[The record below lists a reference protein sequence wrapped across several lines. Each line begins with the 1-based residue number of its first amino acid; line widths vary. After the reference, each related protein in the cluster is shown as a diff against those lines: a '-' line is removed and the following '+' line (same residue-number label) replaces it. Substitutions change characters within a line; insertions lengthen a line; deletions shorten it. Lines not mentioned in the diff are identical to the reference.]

1 MSCSASSTSTAGA
14 ASATS
19 PRRRGATRAAGTRTA
34 GPRPRSTDRRRRD
47 RRRRLIA
54 RLVLV
59 AFVTTTSTPLRAGE
73 EFQDANG
80 TTFDPSAVSLDNS
93 IAGETSFSISTDRTT
108 IGWQDLQQPAGNVLN
123 FQFENATDRSA
134 VLNYIGAQHPSQLN
148 GSVLSNGTVAFS
160 NPFGIF
166 IGNTA
171 VIDVAN
177 LVAVAGDVSRDAFM
191 AGGPLS
197 IRLEGTVE
205 NHGLIRSDGI
215 VALLGRT
222 VLNTGEIAAGGDLLM
237 LGGQQL
243 WLPEWGALTDD
254 LEVSRAYFA
263 ALLGEGHVENSGVLR
278 ASNAA
283 LLGGRVVNFGE
294 IVIDDGS
301 LLMAGADALY
311 LRNGDFNNP
320 VLIQIPTRG
329 AGGSGAGG
337 GAGSETQYAVENH
350 GRIDAGVGHVRLAA
364 SDPLGFA
371 IRQGRGTAEAP
382 ASITAQ
388 RISLEGGPNGRVHV
402 SGHLDASYHAPTSDP
417 DANPNANPNASPNSE
432 ANSEANPEADGGP
445 GAETST
451 AATSPAS
458 TDPGSDPGEDATGGE
473 IDITGS
479 IVVLEDALVEA
490 SGPDGGGTIRIGGD
504 QQGQGGLQRARA
516 VLIDE
521 ESEIHADAL
530 EEGDGGR
537 VIVFAEDLAYVAGS
551 ISARGGSEGGNGGFV
566 ETSGLLRLALD
577 SVPDVGAPGGRPGE
591 WLIDP
596 LDIEIS
602 NAAQDCPGDNIG
614 CLNKAVE
621 AVLDPDFDEAGFDGI
636 LRTVVGDD
644 EVPAPNILSPDLL
657 ARALAVGTN
666 ITLSTQVFGLDPGS
680 EAGNI
685 VVTDGFTISTDN
697 VLAGTRATLTLLA
710 ANDIEINDALEVVAG
725 GDPND
730 RFELSVVLRAND
742 LAQTVPTGGGFDLD
756 RTEGGVTLAADVSTG
771 GGDFR
776 AQGSFIEL
784 QTGRTIDTDG
794 GLVDLR
800 SGLIDP
806 NGNPITL
813 ASPSGDPRLEDRVD
827 PVGRAPDLTID
838 GLIDSRCSGSCASD
852 TVGGGI
858 RMIASSIGVREGGGN
873 APIDVITGRLLL
885 GASGALQ
892 SGGGDIQ
899 LTAGS
904 NAQGQTVPFAGS
916 IDLQGSIASEG
927 GNVSIIASRIDPDQG
942 AGGASVDFIEPD
954 PGAAVLRGEG
964 GEITASGP
972 ITTEGGTLA
981 FGGDLT
987 RSVVL
992 DGLFDTTVADDSD
1005 NGLFRVIARDLAG
1018 RNESADLFGNGTIA
1032 IGSRAATTIRSA
1044 GIKLEARDITTSDA
1058 ALPQTVALVAEGET
1072 DATFEDDT
1080 DDGSDGADGDVVAGA
1095 IDIEGERQ
1103 IRFDE
1108 DTLLV
1113 AETIDLRAAQSPT
1126 ALSEDE
1132 RANSETRLVFAGTNA
1147 PGAAAAE
1154 GVRLH
1159 AENVS
1164 IDVGDGVT
1172 STADGLAAPTEDEDQ
1187 PGVPTDFGL
1196 ARQTRADFA
1205 GLQLRGLDA
1214 AGNPNATARPE
1225 TVSIRQDGA
1234 LTVVPTNGGTAGE
1247 LALADAFGG
1256 NAIGAGGLDITLESS
1271 DGVLGIDD
1279 VAGLVD
1285 DGGPN
1290 RVTLNGG
1297 LLLPLQAEDMV
1308 DADGNSLDQPIVF
1321 AASIPAAAI
1330 DAESLRLTSPGD
1342 FRVGSL
1348 LAAQLGNL
1356 GTLEIEAGRQTGVV
1370 NAARRGDLTI
1380 DAGVSLAASDQL
1392 SLRGGA
1398 SGIGDLVFA
1407 GPGTTLAADEI
1418 ELRAGQGTVDDNAAQ
1433 STLSRI
1439 VGLHVDP
1446 AGPDPQPVSIR
1457 DGGGNAFGGVGSTA
1471 RSFVFRQDAG
1481 IAVGDLPSLDQLGL
1495 ASGTGFR
1502 TGPERVGYAV
1512 RSDQGSIVL
1521 DGGVAGSNE
1530 GELFRNADLSLVGL
1544 ESSGNPAIQ
1553 VSSDFEFV
1561 GRHIE
1566 LGGVRGFNFS
1576 QVLAD
1581 AFNRTATNDRE
1592 RITLRAG
1599 LGQAGI
1605 LAFAPATGQ
1614 SVVRVVAPRIDLA
1627 AGDGVGGTSGS
1638 RVDFSRAEFDL
1649 TGVPGAEQT
1658 FLLQQDA
1665 DIDGG
1670 SLPAPEQFVGGN
1682 AGLPDV
1688 LVLRTDADS
1697 LLFSNVDFASLPL
1710 DITDDP
1716 GRLVLE
1722 GPNLTLS
1729 RSDGTDLD
1737 LTADPALANLR
1748 IRLRT
1753 NDLFLSAL
1761 GEDVDGNGASVRAG
1775 TTAPTPGSQTDAAFD
1790 DERLLIE
1797 GFDDEADL
1805 ATAGNL
1811 SRLSEDPNTPGFF
1824 DLAQGLGPR
1833 AITREQEGDI
1843 LAVDLPDRGSISG
1856 LLARA
1861 APDPGTSPDDDTP
1874 VPTNLTLIGL
1884 DATVEIAPEK
1894 VNGSALFLIG
1904 AAASVDQ
1911 SAFQFAPGSGPS
1923 PGLFQ
1928 LERLSAITTDSI
1940 IVADGTQ
1947 IEANGE
1953 IRLAAGS
1960 TDAQLPD
1967 VETTVFGRLIFEDGP
1982 GLTSLTANQI
1992 TLNAGGTA
2000 ALSNPDSNGDGER
2013 ETIEDGLLPAIDFSG
2028 LDALTRVGDLEG
2040 SSLSIRQNAGLDLT
2054 EDGDLDGSPDF
2065 DLLRALASRTNA
2077 NAWESVD
2084 LTSVQGDLVVDGL
2097 EVLAAVAENLTIQAG
2112 NETGRRGRVVV
2123 NIPNPTAISAPFTG
2137 FADLS
2142 PFTGFDDFG
2151 GTVEIQSN
2159 DLTFQT
2165 DDPGT
2170 SINLASN
2177 HLRLVSDD
2185 FFADP
2190 DANASPFALRD
2201 ESNPT
2206 RPILRV
2212 RQAADFT
2219 NTQLPRL
2226 NQYFRAELD
2235 FDPQTFQLFENVV
2248 QRDSLEGLDIQ
2259 LQRTTPGGTLS
2270 FTDALRD
2277 RVTSANLS
2285 LISAGDVAIDL
2296 TSPTPGSDDLDRA
2309 ALQLA
2314 SLEIRTGVDAADPD
2328 QPSGDGSIF
2337 FSIAGF
2343 PAPGSPFTGD
2353 DAPPAIA
2360 TEGDQLFDGTVVLA
2374 TSLDTAGRDIRFTG
2388 DVRQSDPDAGLTVRT
2403 SGRTVFEG
2411 DLGGTLPGEELA
2423 HLDILFDRDAPEAA
2437 HVEFGR
2443 REDLDG
2449 DGFAES
2455 PVDSGGQS
2463 VRVRDDIVFRVDSA
2477 DARRTRSSLFATVGK
2492 AAGDLLLSSTNGN
2505 IFFGAAADAASPNG
2519 FVAGSGE
2526 KLSVGGTATLEAR
2539 SGQVVLGD
2547 VSALSL
2553 AVTAPEIFLLRRSS
2567 ETFTDLTGET
2577 QPDAGPSI
2585 SANTLA
2591 FEDPSGSPLVP
2602 AIVGRG
2608 KTPIFGV
2615 VNPFDPAL
2623 PAFLNGLSVFAV
2635 KPNGRPLEAS
2645 DFRFRSGAPSDP
2657 SRIPVLPPLGPSRSD
2672 LSGAFGPV
2680 EVPTASLPVGEPSR
2694 LENPQRLRELGVDPI
2709 ETPASVMRARV
2720 RGAAIIDDL
2729 GLRDETR
2736 FVRVSEARL
2745 DAADTEAAIALSQ
2758 ELFGLE
2764 GERSDEVRRILQEA
2778 IDQYLETT
2786 RARRVIGFEL
2796 RRFVKNRPST
2806 LFAAHQTLQSLERLF
2821 RYHRRLGLSPGEYRP
2836 IQAEWLRQIQPEGIT
2851 LDELAETIHPS
2862 RYVRGSDILDIF
2874 GR

>member
-1 MSCSASSTSTAGA
+1 MSCSASSTDVT
-14 ASATS
+14 
-19 PRRRGATRAAGTRTA
+19 RATRAAGAAGVKRPDATRA
-34 GPRPRSTDRRRRD
+34 MAPRRD
-47 RRRRLIA
+47 RVHRRPADRRGDRRLHRGRRLVA

-59 AFVTTTSTPLRAGE
+59 AFVATTSTPLRAGD

-80 TTFDPSAVSLDNS
+80 TTFDPNAVSLDNS
-93 IAGETSFSISTDRTT
+93 TAGETNFSISTDRTT
-108 IGWQDLQQPAGNVLN
+108 IDWPDLQQPAGNVLS
-123 FQFENATDRSA
+123 FHFENATDRSA

-148 GSVLSNGTVAFS
+148 GSVISNGTVAFS

-205 NHGLIRSDGI
+205 SHGQIRSDGI
-215 VALLGRT
+215 VALLGRS
-222 VLNTGEIAAGGDLLM
+222 VLNTGEITAGGDLLM

-243 WLPEWGALTDD
+243 WLPEWSALTDD
-254 LEVSRAYFA
+254 LQVSRAYFA
-263 ALLGEGHVENSGVLR
+263 ALLSQGRVENSGVLR

-283 LLGGRVVNFGE
+283 LIGDRVVNFGE

-301 LLMAGADALY
+301 LLMAGADAIY
-311 LRNGDFNNP
+311 LREFDDP
-320 VLIQIPTRG
+320 VLIQIPNRG
-329 AGGSGAGG
+329 AGGPGAADGAGG
-337 GAGSETQYAVENH
+337 ETRYAVENH
-350 GRIDAGVGHVRLAA
+350 GRINAGVGHVRLAA

-371 IRQGRGTAEAP
+371 IRQGRGTEEAP
-382 ASITAQ
+382 ASITAR
-388 RISLEGGPNGRVHV
+388 RITVEGGRNGRVHIA
-402 SGHLDASYHAPTSDP
+402 GHLDASHHAPTSDP
-417 DANPNANPNASPNSE
+417 DPE
-432 ANSEANPEADGGP
+432 ARPGAKPAAKPAAAAAANPEAAGGSD
-445 GAETST
+445 AETST
-451 AATSPAS
+451 AATE
-458 TDPGSDPGEDATGGE
+458 PGEDATGGE

-479 IVVLEDALVEA
+479 IVVLEGARVEA
-490 SGPDGGGTIRIGGD
+490 SGPAGGGTIRIGGE
-504 QQGQGGLQRARA
+504 QQGRGDLQRARA
-516 VLIDE
+516 VIIDE
-521 ESEIHADAL
+521 QSEIRADAL

-551 ISARGGSEGGNGGFV
+551 ISARGGTRGGDGGFV
-566 ETSGLLRLALD
+566 ETSGLRRLAIH
-577 SVPDVGAPGGRPGE
+577 SFPDVSAPGGRPGQ

-636 LRTVVGDD
+636 LRTVIPDD
-644 EVPAPNILSPDLL
+644 DVPAPNVLSPDLL
-657 ARALAVGTN
+657 ARALAAGTN
-666 ITLSTQVFGLDPGS
+666 ITLSTQVFGVDPGN

-685 VVTDGFTISTDN
+685 VVTDGFTISTDD

-710 ANDIEINDALEVVAG
+710 ANDIEVNDRLEVVAG
-725 GDPND
+725 SDPSD

-742 LAQTVPTGGGFDLD
+742 LAQSVPTGGPFDLD
-756 RTEGGVTLAADVSTG
+756 LTEGGVTIAADVSTG

-784 QTGRTIDTDG
+784 QPGRTIDTDG
-794 GLVDLR
+794 GVVDLR
-800 SGLIDP
+800 SGLIDR
-806 NGNPITL
+806 NGSPITL
-813 ASPSGDPRLEDRVD
+813 ESPSGDPGLEARGD

-838 GLIDSRCSGSCASD
+838 GLIDSRCSGSCAND
-852 TVGGGI
+852 AVGGDI
-858 RMIASSIGVREGGGN
+858 RMIASSIGVSSGGGN
-873 APIDVITGRLLL
+873 GPIEVITGRLLL

-904 NAQGQTVPFAGS
+904 SAQGQTVPFAGS

-927 GNVSIIASRIDPDQG
+927 GNVSVVASRIDPDRTVD
-942 AGGASVDFIEPD
+942 GASVRFIEPD
-954 PGAAVLRGEG
+954 PAAPVLRGEG

-992 DGLFDTTVADDSD
+992 DGLFDTTVADGSD
-1005 NGLFRVIARDLAG
+1005 NGLFRVIARDLAS
-1018 RNESADLFGNGTIA
+1018 RNESADLFGNGTIS

-1044 GIKLEARDITTSDA
+1044 GIRLEARDITTSDA
-1058 ALPQTVALVAEGET
+1058 DVPQTVALVAEGET
-1072 DATFEDDT
+1072 DATFDDDADA
-1080 DDGSDGADGDVVAGA
+1080 DDSGGDVTAGA

-1103 IRFDE
+1103 IRFGE

-1132 RANSETRLVFAGTNA
+1132 RANSETRVVFAGTNA
-1147 PGAAAAE
+1147 PGAAAAQ

-1172 STADGLAAPTEDEDQ
+1172 STSDGLAAPTEEEDQ

-1214 AGNPNATARPE
+1214 TGNASATARPLA
-1225 TVSIRQDGA
+1225 VSIRQDGA
-1234 LTVVPTNGGTAGE
+1234 LTVVPTNGGAAGE

-1256 NAIGAGGLDITLESS
+1256 NAIGPDGLDITLESS
-1271 DGVLGIDD
+1271 DGVLGIND

-1285 DGGPN
+1285 DGGPS

-1297 LLLPLQAEDMV
+1297 LLLPVLAGDTV
-1308 DADGNSLDQPIVF
+1308 DADGNPLDQSIVF
-1321 AASIPAAAI
+1321 DASIPAAAL
-1330 DAESLRLTSPGD
+1330 DAESLRLSSPGD

-1348 LAAQLGNL
+1348 LAAQLGSL
-1356 GTLEIEAGRQTGVV
+1356 GTLEIEAGRQTGVA

-1380 DAGVSLAASDQL
+1380 DAGVSLVATDRL

-1398 SGIGDLVFA
+1398 SGIGDLIFA
-1407 GPGTTLAADEI
+1407 GPGTVLAADEI

-1446 AGPDPQPVSIR
+1446 AGPDPQPVSFR

-1481 IAVGDLPSLDQLGL
+1481 IGVGDLPGLDQFGL
-1495 ASGTGFR
+1495 APGAGFM
-1502 TGPERVGYAV
+1502 TGPDRLAYAV

-1521 DGGVAGSNE
+1521 DDGVAGTNE
-1530 GELFRNADLSLVGL
+1530 GDLFRNADLSLVGL

-1553 VSSDFEFV
+1553 VSSDFELV
-1561 GRHIE
+1561 GRHVE
-1566 LGGVRGFNFS
+1566 LGGVRSFSFS
-1576 QVLAD
+1576 QALAD

-1592 RITLRAG
+1592 RISLRAG
-1599 LGQAGI
+1599 LGQAGV
-1605 LAFAPATGQ
+1605 LAFAPAAGQ
-1614 SVVRVVAPRIDLA
+1614 SVVRVVAPRIDLV
-1627 AGDGVGGTSGS
+1627 AGDGVGGESGS
-1638 RVDFSRAEFDL
+1638 RVDFSRGEFDL
-1649 TGVPGAEQT
+1649 TGVPGVEQT
-1658 FLLQQDA
+1658 FLLQQDS

-1670 SLPAPEQFVGGN
+1670 SLPTADQFVGGN

-1688 LVLRTDADS
+1688 LVLRTDAES
-1697 LLFSNVDFASLPL
+1697 LAFSNVDFASLPL

-1722 GPNLTLS
+1722 GPSITLS

-1797 GFDDEADL
+1797 GFDDEAEL

-1811 SRLSEDPNTPGFF
+1811 SSLSEDPDAAGLF
-1824 DLAQGLGPR
+1824 DLAQGLGPQ
-1833 AITREQEGDI
+1833 AITLEQEGDI

-1856 LLARA
+1856 RLARA
-1861 APDPGTSPDDDTP
+1861 APDPETGSDDDTP
-1874 VPTNLTLIGL
+1874 VATNLTLIGL

-1894 VNGSALFLIG
+1894 VNGSALSLVG
-1904 AAASVDQ
+1904 AAATVDQ
-1911 SAFQFAPGSGPS
+1911 SAFFFSPGSGPS
-1923 PGLFQ
+1923 PGLFE
-1928 LERLSAITTDSI
+1928 LESLSAITGDSI
-1940 IVADGTQ
+1940 LVADGTQ

-1953 IRLAAGS
+1953 IRLAANS
-1960 TDAQLPD
+1960 TGATLPD

-1982 GLTSLTANQI
+1982 GTTSLTANRI
-1992 TLNAGGTA
+1992 TLTAGGTA
-2000 ALSNPDSNGDGER
+2000 PLSNPDSNGDGER
-2013 ETIEDGLLPAIDFSG
+2013 ETLDDGLLPAIDFSG

-2040 SSLSIRQNAGLDLT
+2040 SSLSIRQNAGLDLG
-2054 EDGDLDGSPDF
+2054 EDSDLDGSPDF
-2065 DLLRALASRTNA
+2065 DLLRALASRTSP
-2077 NAWESVD
+2077 NAWENVD
-2084 LTSVQGDLVVDGL
+2084 LASVQGDLVVDGL
-2097 EVLAAVAENLTIQAG
+2097 EVLAAVAENLTIQPG
-2112 NETGRRGRVVV
+2112 SETGGRGRAIV
-2123 NIPNPTAISAPFTG
+2123 NVPNPTLVSAPFAG
-2137 FADLS
+2137 FADLT

-2151 GTVEIQSN
+2151 GTVELQSN

-2170 SINLASN
+2170 AINLASN

-2185 FFADP
+2185 FFANL
-2190 DANASPFALRD
+2190 DADTAPFALRD
-2201 ESNPT
+2201 ESDPI

-2212 RQAADFT
+2212 RQVADFT

-2226 NQYFRAELD
+2226 NQYFRADLD
-2235 FDPQTFQLFENVV
+2235 VDPQTFEIIEDLV
-2248 QRDSLEGLDIQ
+2248 QRDSLEGIDIQ
-2259 LQRTTPGGTLS
+2259 LQRTAPGGTLT

-2285 LISAGDVAIDL
+2285 LISAGDIAIDL
-2296 TSPTPGSDDLDRA
+2296 TSPTPGSEELDRP
-2309 ALQLA
+2309 ALGLA
-2314 SLEIRTGVDAADPD
+2314 SLEIRTGVDATDPD
-2328 QPSGDGSIF
+2328 QPSGDGLIL
-2337 FSIAGF
+2337 FSIANF

-2353 DAPPAIA
+2353 DAPPGIS
-2360 TEGDQLFDGTVVLA
+2360 TRGDQLFDGSVVLSS
-2374 TSLDTAGRDIRFTG
+2374 SLDTAGRDIRFTG

-2403 SGRTVFEG
+2403 SGQTVLEAN
-2411 DLGGTLPGEELA
+2411 LGGALPGEELA
-2423 HLDILFDRDAPEAA
+2423 HLHILFDPDAPEAA

-2455 PVDSGGQS
+2455 PVDPGAVQS
-2463 VRVRDDIVFRVDSA
+2463 VRVRDDIAFRVDA
-2477 DARRTRSSLFATVGK
+2477 TDARRTRSSLFATVGK

-2505 IFFGAAADAASPNG
+2505 IFFGAAADAGSPNG
-2519 FVAGSGE
+2519 FVAGGGE
-2526 KLSVGGTATLEAR
+2526 KLSVGGTATLEAP

-2547 VSALSL
+2547 VAALSL

-2567 ETFTDLTGET
+2567 GTFTDLAGET
-2577 QPDAGPSI
+2577 QPDGGPSI
-2585 SANTLA
+2585 SANSFALETP
-2591 FEDPSGSPLVP
+2591 DGSPLVP

-2608 KTPIFGV
+2608 TTPIFGV
-2615 VNPFDPAL
+2615 VDPFDPNL
-2623 PAFLNGLSVFAV
+2623 PTFLNGLNVFAH
-2635 KPNGRPLEAS
+2635 KPNGRPLVVD
-2645 DFRFRSGAPSDP
+2645 DFRLPSGAPANP
-2657 SRIPVLPPLGPSRSD
+2657 ARIPALPPRGPSRSD
-2672 LSGAFGPV
+2672 LSGAFGPI
-2680 EVPTASLPVGEPSR
+2680 EVPTASLPVGEPNR
-2694 LENPQRLRELGVDPI
+2694 LEHPGRLRELGVDPV
-2709 ETPASVMRARV
+2709 ETRASVMQARL
-2720 RGAAIIDDL
+2720 RGAAVIDDL
-2729 GLRDETR
+2729 GLREEGR
-2736 FVRVSEARL
+2736 FVRVSEARM
-2745 DAADTEAAIALSQ
+2745 DAADAEAAIALSG
-2758 ELFGLE
+2758 ELFGPE
-2764 GERSDEVRRILQEA
+2764 GERSDEVRRILQDA
-2778 IDQYLETT
+2778 VDQYLETT

-2806 LFAAHQTLQSLERLF
+2806 LFDAYRTLQSLERLF

-2851 LDELAETIHPS
+2851 LDELAETVHPS

>member
-1 MSCSASSTSTAGA
+1 MSCSAFSTSTA
-14 ASATS
+14 S
-19 PRRRGATRAAGTRTA
+19 PKSPNRPGATRSVGPHHGDA
-34 GPRPRSTDRRRRD
+34 GPARRSGGRRRRD
-47 RRRRLIA
+47 RLERMLA
-54 RLVLV
+54 RLVLF
-59 AFVTTTSTPLRAGE
+59 AFVTTSSTPLRAGE
-73 EFQDANG
+73 EFQDPND
-80 TTFDPSAVSLDNS
+80 TTFDSSVVSLDNS
-93 IAGETSFSISTDRTT
+93 IAGQTSFSISSDRTA
-108 IGWQDLQQPAGNVLN
+108 IGWQDLQQPAGNVLD
-123 FQFENATDRSA
+123 FHFENATDRST

-177 LVAVAGDVSRDAFM
+177 LVVVAGDVSRDAFM
-191 AGGPLS
+191 AGEALS

-222 VLNTGEIAAGGDLLM
+222 VRNTGEIVAGGDLLM

-243 WLPEWGALTDD
+243 WLPEWSALTDD
-254 LEVSRAYFA
+254 LHVSRAYFA
-263 ALLGEGHVENSGVLR
+263 ALLSEGRVENSGTLR

-283 LLGGRVVNFGE
+283 LLGDRVLNFGE
-294 IVIDDGS
+294 IVVADGS
-301 LLMAGADALY
+301 LLMVGADAVY
-311 LRNGDFNNP
+311 LTEFDNP

-329 AGGSGAGG
+329 ADGSGAGG
-337 GAGSETQYAVENH
+337 GGDGAVEYAIENH
-350 GRIDAGVGHVRLAA
+350 GRIDAGLGHVRLAA

-371 IRQGRGTAEAP
+371 IRQGRGTSEAP

-388 RISLEGGPNGRVHV
+388 RISLEGGQNGRVHL
-402 SGHLDASYHAPTSDP
+402 SGQLDASYHAEPTSDSNSSS
-417 DANPNANPNASPNSE
+417 NPNPNPSPG
-432 ANSEANPEADGGP
+432 ADAGP

-451 AATSPAS
+451 AATGP
-458 TDPGSDPGEDATGGE
+458 DEDATGGE

-479 IVVLEDALVEA
+479 IVVLEGALVEA
-490 SGPDGGGTIRIGGD
+490 SGPAAGGTIRIGGD
-504 QQGQGGLQRARA
+504 QQGQGELQRAQA
-516 VLIDE
+516 VIIDE
-521 ESEIHADAL
+521 QSEIRADAL

-537 VIVFAEDLAYVAGS
+537 VIVFAEDLTYVDGV
-551 ISARGGSEGGNGGFV
+551 ISARGGTEGGNGGFV
-566 ETSGLLRLALD
+566 ETSGLMRLAL
-577 SVPDVGAPGGRPGE
+577 SSIPDVSAPGGRPGL

-621 AVLDPDFDEAGFDGI
+621 ALLDPDFDATGFDGL
-636 LRTVVGDD
+636 LRTVIPDD
-644 EVPAPNILSPDLL
+644 DVPSPNILSPDLL
-657 ARALAVGTN
+657 ARALAAGTN
-666 ITLSTQVFGLDPGS
+666 IALSTQVFGVDPGS
-680 EAGNI
+680 EAGDI
-685 VVTDGFTISTDN
+685 VVTDGISISTDD
-697 VLAGTRATLTLLA
+697 VLAGTRATLSLLA
-710 ANDIEINDALEVVAG
+710 ANDIVINDPIQVVPG
-725 GDPND
+725 SDPNA

-742 LAQTVPTGGGFDLD
+742 LAQSVPSGGDFDLD
-756 RTEGGVTLAADVSTG
+756 LTEGGVTIAADVSTG

-800 SGLIDP
+800 SGLIDR
-806 NGNPITL
+806 NGTPLTL
-813 ASPSGDPRLEDRVD
+813 ASPNGNQRLEDRVD

-838 GLIDSRCSGSCASD
+838 GLVDSRCSGSCASD
-852 TVGGGI
+852 AVGGDI
-858 RMIASSIGVREGGGN
+858 TMIASSIGLREGSGN
-873 APIDVITGRLLL
+873 APLDVITGRLQL
-885 GASGALQ
+885 GASGALE
-892 SGGGDIQ
+892 SGGGDIR
-899 LTAGS
+899 LIGGS
-904 NAQGQTVPFAGS
+904 DAQGAVVPFAGS

-927 GNVSIIASRIDPDQG
+927 GDVSVVASRIDPDLGVGG
-942 AGGASVDFIEPD
+942 AGVRFIEPD
-954 PGAAVLRGEG
+954 PAAPVLRGEG

-1018 RNESADLFGNGTIA
+1018 RNESAGLFGNGTIT

-1044 GIKLEARDITTSDA
+1044 GITLEARDITTSDA
-1058 ALPQTVALVAEGET
+1058 AVPQTVALVAEGET
-1072 DATFEDDT
+1072 DAELE
-1080 DDGSDGADGDVVAGA
+1080 GVAAGA

-1103 IRFDE
+1103 IRFGE
-1108 DTLLV
+1108 NTLLV

-1126 ALSEDE
+1126 ALSDDE

-1147 PGAAAAE
+1147 PGAAAAQ

-1159 AENVS
+1159 AENIS

-1172 STADGLAAPTEDEDQ
+1172 STADGLAAPTESEDQ

-1214 AGNPNATARPE
+1214 AGNASTTARPGA
-1225 TVSIRQDGA
+1225 VSIRQDGA
-1234 LTVVPTNGGTAGE
+1234 LTVVPTNGGAAGE
-1247 LALADAFGG
+1247 LALADVFGG
-1256 NAIGAGGLDITLESS
+1256 NAIGPEGLDITLASS

-1285 DGGPN
+1285 DGGPSLI
-1290 RVTLNGG
+1290 TLKGG
-1297 LLLPLQAEDMV
+1297 LLLPVDAGDTI
-1308 DADGNSLDQPIVF
+1308 DADGNPLDQPIVF
-1321 AASIPAAAI
+1321 DASIPAAAL
-1330 DAESLRLTSPGD
+1330 DAESLRLSSPGD
-1342 FRVGSL
+1342 FRVSSL
-1348 LAAQLGNL
+1348 LAAQLGSL
-1356 GTLEIEAGRQTGVV
+1356 GTLEIEAGRPTGVE

-1380 DAGVSLAASDQL
+1380 DAGVPLVARDRL
-1392 SLRGGA
+1392 SLWGGA
-1398 SGIGDLVFA
+1398 SGIGDLIFA
-1407 GPGTTLAADEI
+1407 GPGTVLSADEI
-1418 ELRAGQGTVDDNAAQ
+1418 ELRAGQGTVDDGAAQ

-1457 DGGGNAFGGVGSTA
+1457 DSGGNAFGGVGSTA

-1481 IAVGDLPSLDQLGL
+1481 IAVDDLPSLDQFGL
-1495 ASGTGFR
+1495 APGAGF
-1502 TGPERVGYAV
+1502 TMGPDRVDYAV

-1521 DGGVAGSNE
+1521 DDGVAGTNE
-1530 GELFRNADLSLVGL
+1530 GELFRNADLSLIGL
-1544 ESSGNPAIQ
+1544 ESSGDPAIQ
-1553 VSSDFEFV
+1553 VSDDFEFV
-1561 GRHIE
+1561 GRHVE
-1566 LGGVRGFNFS
+1566 LGGVRSFNFS
-1576 QVLAD
+1576 QVQAD
-1581 AFNRTATNDRE
+1581 AFNRTATNGRE

-1599 LGQAGI
+1599 LGQAGV
-1605 LAFAPATGQ
+1605 LAFAPAAGQ
-1614 SVVRVVAPRIDLA
+1614 SVVRVVAPRIDLV
-1627 AGDGVGGTSGS
+1627 AGDGVAGDSGS
-1638 RVDFSRAEFDL
+1638 RVDVSRAEFDL
-1649 TGVPGAEQT
+1649 TGVAGVEQT
-1658 FLLQQDA
+1658 FLLQQDSDVDA
-1665 DIDGG
+1665 
-1670 SLPAPEQFVGGN
+1670 SNLPAPDQFVGGN
-1682 AGLPDV
+1682 AGLPDA
-1688 LVLRTDADS
+1688 LVLRTDAES
-1697 LLFSNVDFASLPL
+1697 LVFSNVDFASLPL

-1722 GPNLTLS
+1722 GPSITLS

-1737 LTADPALANLR
+1737 LTADPALANLN

-1775 TTAPTPGSQTDAAFD
+1775 TTAPAPGSQTDAAFD

-1797 GFDDEADL
+1797 GFDEEAEL
-1805 ATAGNL
+1805 ATVANL
-1811 SRLSEDPNTPGFF
+1811 SGLSEDPNAPGFF

-1833 AITREQEGDI
+1833 AITLEQEGDI
-1843 LAVDLPDRGSISG
+1843 LAADLPDRGSISG

-1861 APDPGTSPDDDTP
+1861 APDPEASPDDDTP
-1874 VPTNLTLIGL
+1874 VPTKLTLIGL

-1894 VNGSALFLIG
+1894 VNGSPLTLIG
-1904 AAASVDQ
+1904 SAASPDQ
-1911 SAFQFAPGSGPS
+1911 SAFHFLPGSGPS
-1923 PGLFQ
+1923 PGLFE
-1928 LERLSAITTDSI
+1928 LESLSAVTADSI
-1940 IVADGTQ
+1940 VVAAGTQ
-1947 IEANGE
+1947 IEANEE
-1953 IRLAAGS
+1953 ILLAAGS

-1967 VETTVFGRLIFEDGP
+1967 VETPDLPRLIFEDGP
-1982 GLTSLTANQI
+1982 GTTSLTANRI
-1992 TLNAGGTA
+1992 TLEAGGTT
-2000 ALSNPDSNGDGER
+2000 ALSNPDEDGDGQR
-2013 ETIEDGLLPAIDFSG
+2013 ETIDDGLLPAIDFAG

-2040 SSLSIRQNAGLDLT
+2040 SSLSIRQNAALDLS
-2054 EDGDLDGSPDF
+2054 EDSDLDGSPDF
-2065 DLLRALASRTNA
+2065 DLLQALASRTNS
-2077 NAWESVD
+2077 NAWENVG
-2084 LTSVQGDLVVDGL
+2084 LASVQGDIVVDGL
-2097 EVLAAVAENLTIQAG
+2097 EVLAAVAQSLTIQPG
-2112 NETGRRGRVVV
+2112 SDTGGRGRAIV
-2123 NIPNPTAISAPFTG
+2123 NIPNPTAVSAPFAA
-2137 FADLS
+2137 FAGLS
-2142 PFTGFDDFG
+2142 PFTSFDDFG

-2170 SINLASN
+2170 AIDLAST

-2185 FFADP
+2185 FFV
-2190 DANASPFALRD
+2190 DANADPNADASLFALRD

-2235 FDPQTFQLFENVV
+2235 VDLQTFQIFENIV
-2248 QRDSLEGLDIQ
+2248 QRDSLAGLDIQ
-2259 LQRTTPGGTLS
+2259 LQRTTPGGTLT
-2270 FTDALRD
+2270 FNDALRN

-2285 LISAGDVAIDL
+2285 LISSGDVAIDL
-2296 TSPTPGSDDLDRA
+2296 TSPTPGFDELDRA

-2314 SLEIRTGVDAADPD
+2314 SLEIRTGVDSADPD
-2328 QPSGDGSIF
+2328 QPSGDGLIF
-2337 FSIAGF
+2337 FSLASF
-2343 PAPGSPFTGD
+2343 PAPGSPLTGD
-2353 DAPPAIA
+2353 DAPPSIA
-2360 TEGDQLFDGTVVLA
+2360 TRGDQLFDGTVVLSS
-2374 TSLDTAGRDIRFTG
+2374 SLDTAGRDIRFTG
-2388 DVRQSDPDAGLTVRT
+2388 DVRQADPEAGLTVRT
-2403 SGRTVFEG
+2403 SGQTVFEG
-2411 DLGGTLPGEELA
+2411 DLGGALPGEELA
-2423 HLDILFDRDAPEAA
+2423 HLNILFDPDAPETA

-2449 DGFAES
+2449 DGLAES
-2455 PVDSGGQS
+2455 PVDSGSVQS
-2463 VRVRDDIVFRVDSA
+2463 VRIRDDIVFRVDSA

-2492 AAGDLLLSSTNGN
+2492 AAGDLLLSSTDGN
-2505 IFFGAAADAASPNG
+2505 IFFGAVADADSPNG
-2519 FVAGSGE
+2519 FIAGSGE
-2526 KLSVGGTATLEAR
+2526 KLSVGGTATLEALG
-2539 SGQVVLGD
+2539 GQVVLGD
-2547 VSALSL
+2547 VSALTL

-2567 ETFTDLTGET
+2567 GTFTDLTGET

-2585 SANTLA
+2585 SANTFA

-2602 AIVGRG
+2602 EIAGQG
-2608 KTPIFGV
+2608 KRPIFGV
-2615 VNPFDPAL
+2615 PDPFDPDL
-2623 PAFLNGLSVFAV
+2623 PAFLNGLNVFAL
-2635 KPNGRPLEAS
+2635 KANGRPLEAA
-2645 DFRFRSGAPSDP
+2645 DFQFRSGELSDLR
-2657 SRIPVLPPLGPSRSD
+2657 RIPLLPPIGPSRSD
-2672 LSGAFGPV
+2672 LSGAFGPI

-2720 RGAAIIDDL
+2720 LGAAVIDDLRLRDDL
-2729 GLRDETR
+2729 GLRDESR
-2736 FVRVSEARL
+2736 FVRVSEARM
-2745 DAADTEAAIALSQ
+2745 DAADAEAAIALSE
-2758 ELFGLE
+2758 ELFGPE

-2806 LFAAHQTLQSLERLF
+2806 LFAAYQTLQSLERLF

-2851 LDELAETIHPS
+2851 LDELAETVHPS
-2862 RYVRGSDILDIF
+2862 RYVQGSDILDIF
-2874 GR
+2874 GP

>member
-1 MSCSASSTSTAGA
+1 M
-14 ASATS
+14 
-19 PRRRGATRAAGTRTA
+19 
-34 GPRPRSTDRRRRD
+34 
-47 RRRRLIA
+47 IA

-59 AFVTTTSTPLRAGE
+59 AFLTTTSTPLHAGD
-73 EFQDANG
+73 EFQDANN
-80 TTFDPSAVSLDNS
+80 TTFDSSVVSLDNS

-123 FQFENATDRSA
+123 FHFENVTDRST

-171 VIDVAN
+171 VVDVAN
-177 LVAVAGDVSRDAFM
+177 LVVVAGDVSRDAFM

-205 NHGLIRSDGI
+205 NHGLIRGDGI

-243 WLPEWGALTDD
+243 WLPEWSALTDD
-254 LEVSRAYFA
+254 FQISRAYFA
-263 ALLGEGHVENSGVLR
+263 ALLSEGRVENSGTLR

-283 LLGGRVVNFGE
+283 LLGDRVVNFGE

-301 LLMAGADALY
+301 LLMAGADAIY
-311 LRNGDFNNP
+311 LTKFDDP
-320 VLIQIPTRG
+320 VLIQIPNRG
-329 AGGSGAGG
+329 SGGSGT
-337 GAGSETQYAVENH
+337 GSGSNGDIQYAVENH

-402 SGHLDASYHAPTSDP
+402 SGQLDASHR
-417 DANPNANPNASPNSE
+417 
-432 ANSEANPEADGGP
+432 G
-445 GAETST
+445 
-451 AATSPAS
+451 
-458 TDPGSDPGEDATGGE
+458 DPGGDATGGE

-490 SGPDGGGTIRIGGD
+490 SGPAGGGTIRIGGD
-504 QQGQGGLQRARA
+504 QQGQGNLQRARA
-516 VLIDE
+516 VIIDE

-530 EEGDGGR
+530 EDGDGGR
-537 VIVFAEDLAYVAGS
+537 VIVFAEDLTSVDGT
-551 ISARGGSEGGNGGFV
+551 ISARGGIRGGDGGFV
-566 ETSGLLRLALD
+566 ETSGLLRLAL
-577 SVPDVGAPGGRPGE
+577 STAPDVSAPGGRPGL

-602 NAAQDCPGDNIG
+602 NAAQDCPGDNNG
-614 CLNKAVE
+614 CLNRAVE
-621 AVLDPDFDEAGFDGI
+621 ALLDPDFDEAGFDGI

-644 EVPAPNILSPDLL
+644 EVPAPNVLSPDLL
-657 ARALAVGTN
+657 ARALAAGTN
-666 ITLSTQVFGLDPGS
+666 ITLSTQVFGADPGG

-685 VVTDGFTISTDN
+685 VVTDGFTISTDD

-710 ANDIEINDALEVVAG
+710 ANDIEINDRLEVVAG
-725 GDPND
+725 SDPD
-730 RFELSVVLRAND
+730 ARFELSVVLRAND
-742 LAQTVPTGGGFDLD
+742 LAQTAPSGGQFDLD
-756 RTEGGVTLAADVSTG
+756 LTEGGVSIAADVSTG

-794 GLVDLR
+794 GNVDLR
-800 SGLIDP
+800 SGLIDR

-838 GLIDSRCSGSCASD
+838 GLIDSRCSGSCTSD
-852 TVGGGI
+852 AVGGDI
-858 RMIASSIGVREGGGN
+858 TMIASSIGVSEGGGGS

-892 SGGGDIQ
+892 SGGGDIR

-916 IDLQGSIASEG
+916 IDLQGSIASQG
-927 GNVSIIASRIDPDQG
+927 GDVAVVASRVDPDQTV
-942 AGGASVDFIEPD
+942 GGARVRFIEPD
-954 PGAAVLRGEG
+954 PAAPVLRGEG

-972 ITTEGGTLA
+972 ITTEGGTLS

-1018 RNESADLFGNGTIA
+1018 RDESAELFGNGAIA

-1044 GIKLEARDITTSDA
+1044 GIKLEARNITTSDA
-1058 ALPQTVALVAEGET
+1058 AVPQAVALIAAGET
-1072 DATFEDDT
+1072 DATFADEAED
-1080 DDGSDGADGDVVAGA
+1080 AGRNVTEGTL
-1095 IDIEGERQ
+1095 DIEGERQ
-1103 IRFDE
+1103 IRLGE
-1108 DTLLV
+1108 NTLLV
-1113 AETIDLRAAQSPT
+1113 AETIDLRAAQNPT

-1132 RANSETRLVFAGTNA
+1132 RASSETRLVFAGTNA
-1147 PGAAAAE
+1147 PGAAAAQ

-1172 STADGLAAPTEDEDQ
+1172 STADGLAAPTEREDE

-1214 AGNPNATARPE
+1214 AGGADATARPGS
-1225 TVSIRQDGA
+1225 VSIRQDGA
-1234 LTVVPTNGGTAGE
+1234 LTIVPTNGGAAGE
-1247 LALADAFGG
+1247 LALTDAFGG
-1256 NAIGAGGLDITLESS
+1256 NAIGPEGLDITLESS
-1271 DGVLGIDD
+1271 DGVLHLDD
-1279 VAGLVD
+1279 VAGIVD
-1285 DGGPN
+1285 DVGPS

-1297 LLLPLQAEDMV
+1297 LLLPVLADDTV
-1308 DADGNSLDQPIVF
+1308 DADGNPLDQPIVF

-1330 DAESLRLTSPGD
+1330 DAESLRLSSPGD

-1348 LAAQLGNL
+1348 LAAQLGSV
-1356 GTLEIEAGRQTGVV
+1356 GTLEIEAGRQTGVA
-1370 NAARRGDLTI
+1370 NAVRRGDLMI
-1380 DAGVSLAASDQL
+1380 DAGVSLVARDRL

-1418 ELRAGQGTVDDNAAQ
+1418 ELRAGQGTVADSAAQ

-1439 VGLHVDP
+1439 VGLHADP

-1457 DGGGNAFGGVGSTA
+1457 DGAGNAFGGVGSTA
-1471 RSFVFRQDAG
+1471 RAFVFRQDAG
-1481 IAVGDLPSLDQLGL
+1481 IAVGDLPSLDQFGL
-1495 ASGTGFR
+1495 APGMGFT
-1502 TGPERVGYAV
+1502 TGPNRVAYAL

-1521 DGGVAGSNE
+1521 DDGVAGTNE
-1530 GELFRNADLSLVGL
+1530 GELFRNADLSLIGL
-1544 ESSGNPAIQ
+1544 DSSGNPAIQ

-1566 LGGVRGFNFS
+1566 LGGVRSFSFS
-1576 QVLAD
+1576 QTLAD
-1581 AFNRTATNDRE
+1581 AFNRTATNERE

-1599 LGQAGI
+1599 LGQAGV
-1605 LAFAPATGQ
+1605 LAFAPAAGQ
-1614 SVVRVVAPRIDLA
+1614 SVVRVVAPRIDLV
-1627 AGDGVGGTSGS
+1627 AGDGVGGETGS

-1649 TGVPGAEQT
+1649 TGVPGVEQT
-1658 FLLQQDA
+1658 FLLQQDS

-1670 SLPAPEQFVGGN
+1670 SLPAPGQFVGGN

-1697 LLFSNVDFASLPL
+1697 LVFSNVDFASLPL
-1710 DITDDP
+1710 DVTDDP

-1722 GPNLTLS
+1722 GPSITLS
-1729 RSDGTDLD
+1729 RSDGADLD
-1737 LTADPALANLR
+1737 LTADPALANLK

-1775 TTAPTPGSQTDAAFD
+1775 TTAPAAGAQTDDAFD

-1797 GFDDEADL
+1797 GFDDDAEL
-1805 ATAGNL
+1805 ATVGNL
-1811 SRLSEDPNTPGFF
+1811 SRLSEDPDAAGLF

-1833 AITREQEGDI
+1833 AITLEQEGDI

-1861 APDPGTSPDDDTP
+1861 APDPATSPDDDTP

-1884 DATVEIAPEK
+1884 DASVEIAPEK
-1894 VNGSALFLIG
+1894 VNGSALSIVG
-1904 AAASVDQ
+1904 RAVARDQ
-1911 SAFQFAPGSGPS
+1911 SAFFFLPGGGPD

-1928 LERLSAITTDSI
+1928 LESLSAFTLDSI
-1940 IVADGTQ
+1940 IVPDGTR
-1947 IEANGE
+1947 IEANEE
-1953 IRLAAGS
+1953 IRLAASS
-1960 TDAQLPD
+1960 TDAQLPN

-1982 GLTSLTANQI
+1982 GLTSLTANRI
-1992 TLNAGGTA
+1992 TLNAGGTVP
-2000 ALSNPDSNGDGER
+2000 LSNPDSNRDGRR
-2013 ETIEDGLLPAIDFSG
+2013 ETIDDELLPSIDFSG

-2040 SSLSIRQNAGLDLT
+2040 SSLSIRQNASLDLT
-2054 EDGDLDGSPDF
+2054 EDSDLDGNPDF
-2065 DLLRALASRTNA
+2065 DLLQALASRTNS
-2077 NAWESVD
+2077 NAWENVD
-2084 LTSVQGDLVVDGL
+2084 LASVQGDLVVDGL
-2097 EVLAAVAENLTIQAG
+2097 EVLAAVAENLTLRPG
-2112 NETGRRGRVVV
+2112 SETGGRGRAIV
-2123 NIPNPTAISAPFTG
+2123 NIPNPTAVSAPFAA
-2137 FADLS
+2137 FAGLS

-2165 DDPGT
+2165 DDPDT
-2170 SINLASN
+2170 SIHLASN

-2190 DANASPFALRD
+2190 DADDSPFALRD

-2206 RPILRV
+2206 RPILRI
-2212 RQAADFT
+2212 RQVADFVD
-2219 NTQLPRL
+2219 TQLPRL
-2226 NQYFRAELD
+2226 NQYFQAELD
-2235 FDPQTFQLFENVV
+2235 IDFQTFEILENVV

-2259 LQRTTPGGTLS
+2259 LQRTAPGGTLT

-2277 RVTSANLS
+2277 RVISANLS

-2296 TSPTPGSDDLDRA
+2296 ASPTPGTAELDRA
-2309 ALQLA
+2309 ALPLA

-2328 QPSGDGSIF
+2328 QPSGDGLIF
-2337 FSIAGF
+2337 FSLANF
-2343 PAPGSPFTGD
+2343 PAPESPFTGA
-2353 DAPPAIA
+2353 DAPPAIG
-2360 TEGDQLFDGTVVLA
+2360 TQGDQLFDGTVVLSS
-2374 TSLDTAGRDIRFTG
+2374 SLDTAGRDIRFTG

-2403 SGRTVFEG
+2403 SGQTVFEG
-2411 DLGGTLPGEELA
+2411 DLGGALPGEELA
-2423 HLDILFDRDAPEAA
+2423 HLNILFDRDAPETA

-2455 PVDSGGQS
+2455 PVDSGGVQS
-2463 VRVRDDIVFRVDSA
+2463 VRIRDDIVFRVDSA

-2492 AAGDLLLSSTNGN
+2492 AAGDLLLSSTNGR
-2505 IFFGAAADAASPNG
+2505 IFFGAAADASSPNG
-2519 FVAGSGE
+2519 FIAGSGE
-2526 KLSVGGTATLEAR
+2526 KLSVGGTATLEALN
-2539 SGQVVLGD
+2539 GQVVLGD
-2547 VSALSL
+2547 VAALSL

-2567 ETFTDLTGET
+2567 GTFTDLAGET

-2585 SANTLA
+2585 SANTFV
-2591 FEDPSGSPLVP
+2591 FEGPGGSPLVP
-2602 AIVGRG
+2602 EIVGRG

-2615 VNPFDPAL
+2615 VDPFDPNL
-2623 PAFLNGLSVFAV
+2623 PTFLNGLNVFAL

-2645 DFRFRSGAPSDP
+2645 DFRFRSGGIVELG
-2657 SRIPVLPPLGPSRSD
+2657 RVPVLPPRGPSRSD

-2680 EVPTASLPVGEPSR
+2680 EVPTASLPVGEPNR
-2694 LENPQRLRELGVDPI
+2694 LDDPGRLRELGVDPI
-2709 ETPASVMRARV
+2709 DTPSSVMRARL
-2720 RGAAIIDDL
+2720 RGAAVIDDL
-2729 GLRDETR
+2729 RLRDDSR
-2736 FVRVSEARL
+2736 LVRVSEARM
-2745 DAADTEAAIALSQ
+2745 DAADAEAAIALSE
-2758 ELFGLE
+2758 ELFGPE

-2806 LFAAHQTLQSLERLF
+2806 LFAAYQTLQSLERLF

-2851 LDELAETIHPS
+2851 VEELAETVHPS

>member
-1 MSCSASSTSTAGA
+1 MSCSASSTSTATST
-14 ASATS
+14 ASH
-19 PRRRGATRAAGTRTA
+19 TRTA

-59 AFVTTTSTPLRAGE
+59 AFVTTTSTPLRAGD
-73 EFQDANG
+73 EFQDPNN
-80 TTFDPSAVSLDNS
+80 TTFDPNAVSLDNS
-93 IAGETSFSISTDRTT
+93 MAGETSFSISTDRTT

-123 FQFENATDRSA
+123 FHFENVTDRSA

-191 AGGPLS
+191 AGDPLS

-215 VALLGRT
+215 VALLGHT
-222 VLNTGEIAAGGDLLM
+222 VLNAGEIAAGGDLLM

-243 WLPEWGALTDD
+243 WLPEWSALTDD

-283 LLGGRVVNFGE
+283 LMGGRVVNFGE

-301 LLMAGADALY
+301 LLMAGADAVY
-311 LRNGDFNNP
+311 LTRFDDP
-320 VLIQIPTRG
+320 VLIQIPNRG
-329 AGGSGAGG
+329 AGGSGASS

-402 SGHLDASYHAPTSDP
+402 SGHLDASHHAPT
-417 DANPNANPNASPNSE
+417 
-432 ANSEANPEADGGP
+432 
-445 GAETST
+445 
-451 AATSPAS
+451 
-458 TDPGSDPGEDATGGE
+458 SDPGEDATGGE

-479 IVVLEDALVEA
+479 IVVLEDALAEA
-490 SGPDGGGTIRIGGD
+490 SGPAGGGTIRIGGD
-504 QQGQGGLQRARA
+504 QQGQGDLQRARA
-516 VLIDE
+516 VIVDE

-537 VIVFAEDLAYVAGS
+537 VIVFAEELAYVAGS

-566 ETSGLLRLALD
+566 ETSGLLRLAVD
-577 SVPDVGAPGGRPGE
+577 APPDVGAPGGSSGD

-685 VVTDGFTISTDN
+685 VVTDGFTISTDD

-725 GDPND
+725 SDPD
-730 RFELSVVLRAND
+730 ARFELSVVLRAND
-742 LAQTVPTGGGFDLD
+742 LAQTVPTGGAFDLD

-784 QTGRTIDTDG
+784 QAGRTIDTDG

-813 ASPSGDPRLEDRVD
+813 ASPSGDPRLQDRVD
-827 PVGRAPDLTID
+827 PVGRAPDLTVD

-852 TVGGGI
+852 AVGGDI
-858 RMIASSIGVREGGGN
+858 RMIASSIGVREGDGN

-904 NAQGQTVPFAGS
+904 SAQGQTVPFAGS

-927 GNVSIIASRIDPDQG
+927 GNVSVVASRIDPDQ
-942 AGGASVDFIEPD
+942 AVDGASVDFIEPD

-972 ITTEGGTLA
+972 ITTEGGTLS

-1005 NGLFRVIARDLAG
+1005 NGLFRVIARDLAS

-1044 GIKLEARDITTSDA
+1044 GLKLEARDITTSDA
-1058 ALPQTVALVAEGET
+1058 ALPQTVALIAEGET
-1072 DATFEDDT
+1072 DATFADDTDDDT
-1080 DDGSDGADGDVVAGA
+1080 DDGADDGDVVAGA

-1103 IRFDE
+1103 IHLGE
-1108 DTLLV
+1108 DTLLI

-1159 AENVS
+1159 AGNIS

-1214 AGNPNATARPE
+1214 AGNPDVTARPE
-1225 TVSIRQDGA
+1225 AVSIRQDGA
-1234 LTVVPTNGGTAGE
+1234 LTVVAANGGGAGE
-1247 LALADAFGG
+1247 LALANAFGG
-1256 NAIGAGGLDITLESS
+1256 NAVGAEGLDITLESS

-1285 DGGPN
+1285 DGGPS

-1297 LLLPLQAEDMV
+1297 LLLPVLADDTV
-1308 DADGNSLDQPIVF
+1308 DADGNPLDQPIVF
-1321 AASIPAAAI
+1321 AASLPAAAI
-1330 DAESLRLTSPGD
+1330 AAESLRLTSPGD

-1356 GTLEIEAGRQTGVV
+1356 GTLEIEAGRQTGVA
-1370 NAARRGDLTI
+1370 NAAGRGDLTI
-1380 DAGVSLAASDQL
+1380 DAGVSLAASDRL

-1398 SGIGDLVFA
+1398 SGLGDLIFA

-1481 IAVGDLPSLDQLGL
+1481 IAVGDLPSLDQFGL
-1495 ASGTGFR
+1495 TPGTGFR

-1521 DGGVAGSNE
+1521 DDGVAGTNE

-1544 ESSGNPAIQ
+1544 ESGGNPAIQ
-1553 VSSDFEFV
+1553 ASSDFEFV
-1561 GRHIE
+1561 GRHVE
-1566 LGGVRGFNFS
+1566 LGGVRGFDFS

-1581 AFNRTATNDRE
+1581 AFNRTATNERE

-1614 SVVRVVAPRIDLA
+1614 SVVRVVGPRIDLV

-1658 FLLQQDA
+1658 FLLQQDSE
-1665 DIDGG
+1665 IDGG
-1670 SLPAPEQFVGGN
+1670 SLPAPDQFVGGN

-1688 LVLRTDADS
+1688 LVLRTDGDG
-1697 LLFSNVDFASLPL
+1697 LVFSDVDFASLPL

-1722 GPNLTLS
+1722 GPSLTLR

-1811 SRLSEDPNTPGFF
+1811 SRLSEDPDAPGFF

-1861 APDPGTSPDDDTP
+1861 TPDPETSPDDDTP

-1894 VNGSALFLIG
+1894 VSGSALFLIG

-1923 PGLFQ
+1923 PGLFE
-1928 LERLSAITTDSI
+1928 LESLSAITADSI

-1947 IEANGE
+1947 IEANEE

-1960 TDAQLPD
+1960 TDATLPD

-1982 GLTSLTANQI
+1982 GTTSLTANQI
-1992 TLNAGGTA
+1992 SLNAGGSV
-2000 ALSNPDSNGDGER
+2000 ALSNPDADGDGAR
-2013 ETIEDGLLPAIDFSG
+2013 ETIDDGLLPAIDFSG
-2028 LDALTRVGDLEG
+2028 LDGLTRVGELEG
-2040 SSLSIRQNAGLDLT
+2040 SSLSIRQNAGLDLS
-2054 EDGDLDGSPDF
+2054 EDGDLDGNPDF
-2065 DLLRALASRTNA
+2065 DLLRALASRTSA

-2084 LTSVQGDLVVDGL
+2084 LASVQGDIIVDGL
-2097 EVLAAVAENLTIQAG
+2097 EVLAAVAGNLTIQPG
-2112 NETGRRGRVVV
+2112 TDTGGRGRAIV
-2123 NIPNPTAISAPFTG
+2123 NVPNPTAVSAPFAG
-2137 FADLS
+2137 FPDLS

-2170 SINLASN
+2170 AINLASN

-2185 FFADP
+2185 FFADL
-2190 DANASPFALRD
+2190 DADGSPFALRD
-2201 ESNPT
+2201 DSNPT

-2226 NQYFRAELD
+2226 DQYFQAELD
-2235 FDPQTFQLFENVV
+2235 IDPQTFQIIENIV
-2248 QRDSLEGLDIQ
+2248 QRDSLEGIDIQ
-2259 LQRTTPGGTLS
+2259 LQRTAPGGTLS

-2277 RVTSANLS
+2277 RVSTTNLI

-2296 TSPTPGSDDLDRA
+2296 TSPTPGLDELDRA

-2343 PAPGSPFTGD
+2343 PAPGSPFAGD

-2374 TSLDTAGRDIRFTG
+2374 TSLDTAGRDIRFND

-2403 SGRTVFEG
+2403 SGQTAFAG
-2411 DLGGTLPGEELA
+2411 DLGGALPGEELA

-2443 REDLDG
+2443 REDLDD

-2455 PVDSGGQS
+2455 PVDSGVQS
-2463 VRVRDDIVFRVDSA
+2463 VRVRDDIVFRVGAA

-2492 AAGDLLLSSTNGN
+2492 AAGDLLLASTDGN
-2505 IFFGAAADAASPNG
+2505 IFFGAAADAGSPNG

-2539 SGQVVLGD
+2539 NGQVVLGD
-2547 VSALSL
+2547 AAALTL

-2567 ETFTDLTGET
+2567 GTFTDLAGET

-2585 SANTLA
+2585 SANAFA

-2602 AIVGRG
+2602 EIVGQG

-2623 PAFLNGLSVFAV
+2623 PAFLNDLSVFAV
-2635 KPNGRPLEAS
+2635 RPNGRPLEVT
-2645 DFRFRSGAPSDP
+2645 DFRFRSGAPSDL
-2657 SRIPVLPPLGPSRSD
+2657 SRTPALPPTGPSRSD

-2680 EVPTASLPVGEPSR
+2680 EVPTASLPVGEPNR

-2736 FVRVSEARL
+2736 LVRVSEARL
-2745 DAADTEAAIALSQ
+2745 DAADAEAAIALSE
-2758 ELFGLE
+2758 ELFGTE
-2764 GERSDEVRRILQEA
+2764 GERSDEIRRILQEA

-2806 LFAAHQTLQSLERLF
+2806 LFAAYETLQSLERLF
-2821 RYHRRLGLSPGEYRP
+2821 RYQRRLGLSPGEYRP
-2836 IQAEWLRQIQPEGIT
+2836 IQAEWLRQIQPDGIT

>member
-1 MSCSASSTSTAGA
+1 MSCSASSTSTVG
-14 ASATS
+14 ATS
-19 PRRRGATRAAGTRTA
+19 PRRPGAAGATRIA
-34 GPRPRSTDRRRRD
+34 GPAPRRRSAVGRRRD
-47 RRRRLIA
+47 GLERMIA

-59 AFVTTTSTPLRAGE
+59 AFVTTTSTPLRAGD
-73 EFQDANG
+73 EFQDPND
-80 TTFDPSAVSLDNS
+80 TTFDSSVVSLDNS

-123 FQFENATDRSA
+123 FHFENVTDRSA

-148 GSVLSNGTVAFS
+148 GTVLSNGTVAFS

-191 AGGPLS
+191 AGDPLS
-197 IRLEGTVE
+197 IRLDGTVE

-215 VALLGRT
+215 VALLGRS
-222 VLNTGEIAAGGDLLM
+222 VLNAGEITAGGDVLM

-243 WLPEWGALTDD
+243 WLPEWDALTDD
-254 LEVSRAYFA
+254 LAVSRAYFA
-263 ALLGEGHVENSGVLR
+263 ALLSEGRVENSGTLR

-283 LLGGRVVNFGE
+283 LVGDRVVNFGE
-294 IVIDDGS
+294 IVIADGS
-301 LLMAGADALY
+301 LLMAGADAIY
-311 LRNGDFNNP
+311 LTEFDNP

-329 AGGSGAGG
+329 AGGSGTGG
-337 GAGSETQYAVENH
+337 GGDGETQYAVENH

-388 RISLEGGPNGRVHV
+388 RISLEGGQNGRVHV
-402 SGHLDASYHAPTSDP
+402 SGQLDASYHGEP
-417 DANPNANPNASPNSE
+417 
-432 ANSEANPEADGGP
+432 
-445 GAETST
+445 
-451 AATSPAS
+451 
-458 TDPGSDPGEDATGGE
+458 DPGSGTNTDTDPDTTSAATDGTGGE
-473 IDITGS
+473 IDITGA

-490 SGPDGGGTIRIGGD
+490 SGPAGGGTIRIGGD
-504 QQGQGGLQRARA
+504 QQGQGDLQRARA
-516 VLIDE
+516 VIIDE
-521 ESEIHADAL
+521 DSEIHADAL

-537 VIVFAEDLAYVAGS
+537 VIVFAEDLTYVDGV
-551 ISARGGSEGGNGGFV
+551 ISARGGTEGGNGGFV
-566 ETSGLLRLALD
+566 ETSGLLRLALNM
-577 SVPDVGAPGGRPGE
+577 VPDVSAPGGRPGL

-621 AVLDPDFDEAGFDGI
+621 NILDPDFNEAGFDGI

-644 EVPAPNILSPDLL
+644 EVPAPNVLSPDLL
-657 ARALAVGTN
+657 ARALAAGTN
-666 ITLSTQVFGLDPGS
+666 ITLSTQVFGVDPGS

-685 VVTDGFTISTDN
+685 VVTDGFSISTDD
-697 VLAGTRATLTLLA
+697 VLSGTRATLTLLA
-710 ANDIEINDALEVVAG
+710 ANDIEINDDIGVVSG
-725 GDPND
+725 SDPD
-730 RFELSVVLRAND
+730 ARFELSVVLRAND
-742 LAQTVPTGGGFDLD
+742 LAQTVPSGGVFDLD
-756 RTEGGVTLAADVSTG
+756 LTEGGVTIAADVSTG

-800 SGLIDP
+800 SGLIDR

-813 ASPSGDPRLEDRVD
+813 VSPNGDPRLEDRVD
-827 PVGRAPDLTID
+827 AVGRAPDLTVD

-852 TVGGGI
+852 AVGGDI
-858 RMIASSIGVREGGGN
+858 TMIASSIGVSEGGRN
-873 APIDVITGRLLL
+873 APLDVITGRLLL

-916 IDLQGSIASEG
+916 VDLQGSIASQG
-927 GNVSIIASRIDPDQG
+927 GDVSVVASRIDPDQTV
-942 AGGASVDFIEPD
+942 GGASVRFIEPD
-954 PGAAVLRGEG
+954 PLAPVLRGEG

-1018 RNESADLFGNGTIA
+1018 RNESADLFGNGTIT
-1032 IGSRAATTIRSA
+1032 IGSQAATTIRSA
-1044 GIKLEARDITTSDA
+1044 GIRLEARDITTSDA
-1058 ALPQTVALVAEGET
+1058 AVPQTVALIAEGET
-1072 DATFEDDT
+1072 DATFEDDADA
-1080 DDGSDGADGDVVAGA
+1080 DDTITAGTL
-1095 IDIEGERQ
+1095 DIEGERQ
-1103 IRFDE
+1103 IQFGE

-1132 RANSETRLVFAGTNA
+1132 RANSETRLVFAGSNA
-1147 PGAAAAE
+1147 PGAAAAQ

-1159 AENVS
+1159 AENIS

-1172 STADGLAAPTEDEDQ
+1172 ATADGLAAPTEREDE

-1196 ARQTRADFA
+1196 SRQTRADFA

-1214 AGNPNATARPE
+1214 AGNASATARPGA
-1225 TVSIRQDGA
+1225 VSIRQDGA
-1234 LTVVPTNGGTAGE
+1234 LTVVPTNGGAAGE
-1247 LALADAFGG
+1247 LALADALGG
-1256 NAIGAGGLDITLESS
+1256 NAIGPDGLDITLESS
-1271 DGVLGIDD
+1271 DGVLRVDD

-1285 DGGPN
+1285 DGGPS

-1297 LLLPLQAEDMV
+1297 LLLPV
-1308 DADGNSLDQPIVF
+1308 DAGDTVDSDGNPLDQPIVF
-1321 AASIPAAAI
+1321 DASIPAAAL
-1330 DAESLRLTSPGD
+1330 DAESLRLSSPGD
-1342 FRVGSL
+1342 FRVGTL
-1348 LAAQLGNL
+1348 LAAQLGSL
-1356 GTLEIEAGRQTGVV
+1356 GTLEIEAGRPTGVA

-1380 DAGVSLAASDQL
+1380 DAGVSLAATDRL
-1392 SLRGGA
+1392 SLWGGA

-1418 ELRAGQGTVDDNAAQ
+1418 ELRAGQGTVDDGAAQ

-1446 AGPDPQPVSIR
+1446 AGPDLQPVSIR
-1457 DGGGNAFGGVGSTA
+1457 DGSGNTFGSDGSTA

-1481 IAVGDLPSLDQLGL
+1481 IGVGDLPSLDQFGL
-1495 ASGTGFR
+1495 APGAGFTMGADR
-1502 TGPERVGYAV
+1502 LAYAL

-1521 DGGVAGSNE
+1521 DDGVAGTNE
-1530 GELFRNADLSLVGL
+1530 GELFRNADLSLIGL
-1544 ESSGNPAIQ
+1544 DSSGNPAIQ
-1553 VSSDFEFV
+1553 VSDEFELV
-1561 GRHIE
+1561 GRHVE
-1566 LGGVRGFNFS
+1566 LGGVRSFSFS
-1576 QVLAD
+1576 QALAN

-1599 LGQAGI
+1599 LGQAGV

-1614 SVVRVVAPRIDLA
+1614 SVVRIVAPRIDLV
-1627 AGDGVGGTSGS
+1627 AGDGVGGESGS
-1638 RVDFSRAEFDL
+1638 RVDFSRSEFDL
-1649 TGVPGAEQT
+1649 TGVPGVEQT
-1658 FLLQQDA
+1658 FLLQQDSN
-1665 DIDGG
+1665 IDSGD
-1670 SLPAPEQFVGGN
+1670 LPAAEQFVGGN

-1688 LVLRTDADS
+1688 LVLRTNADS
-1697 LLFSNVDFASLPL
+1697 LIFSNVDLASLPL

-1722 GPNLTLS
+1722 GPSITLS

-1737 LTADPALANLR
+1737 LTADPALANLK

-1753 NDLFLSAL
+1753 NDLSLSAL
-1761 GEDVDGNGASVRAG
+1761 GTDTEGNGASVRAG
-1775 TTAPTPGSQTDAAFD
+1775 TTAPAAGSQADAAFD

-1797 GFDDEADL
+1797 GFDDEAEL
-1805 ATAGNL
+1805 ASVGNL
-1811 SRLSEDPNTPGFF
+1811 SRLSEDPDAAGLF

-1833 AITREQEGDI
+1833 AITLEQEGDI

-1856 LLARA
+1856 QLARA
-1861 APDPGTSPDDDTP
+1861 APDPEASAGDDTP
-1874 VPTNLTLIGL
+1874 VPTNLTLISL
-1884 DATVEIAPEK
+1884 DGTVEIAPEK

-1904 AAASVDQ
+1904 RAATVDQ
-1911 SAFQFAPGSGPS
+1911 SAFHFAPGDGPD

-1928 LERLSAITTDSI
+1928 LERLSAATTDSI
-1940 IVADGTQ
+1940 VVADGTR
-1947 IEANGE
+1947 IEANEE

-1960 TDAQLPD
+1960 TDATLPD
-1967 VETTVFGRLIFEDGP
+1967 VETTVFARVIFEDGP
-1982 GLTSLTANQI
+1982 GTTSLAANQI
-1992 TLNAGGTA
+1992 TLTAGGTA
-2000 ALSNPDSNGDGER
+2000 ALSNPDADGDGER
-2013 ETIEDGLLPAIDFSG
+2013 ETIDDGLLPAIDFSG

-2040 SSLSIRQNAGLDLT
+2040 SSLSVRQNARLDLR
-2054 EDGDLDGSPDF
+2054 EDSDLDGTPDF
-2065 DLLRALASRTNA
+2065 DLLRALASRTNS
-2077 NAWESVD
+2077 NAWQNVD
-2084 LTSVQGDLVVDGL
+2084 LDSIQGDLVVDGL
-2097 EVLAAVAENLTIQAG
+2097 EVLAAVAENLTLRAG
-2112 NETGRRGRVVV
+2112 SETGGRGRVIV
-2123 NIPNPTAISAPFTG
+2123 NVPNPNAISAPFIG

-2142 PFTGFDDFG
+2142 PFTSFDDFG

-2170 SINLASN
+2170 VINLASN
-2177 HLRLVSDD
+2177 DLRLVSDD

-2190 DANASPFALRD
+2190 EADASPFALRD

-2206 RPILRV
+2206 RPILRI
-2212 RQAADFT
+2212 RQVADFP

-2226 NQYFRAELD
+2226 NQYFQAELD
-2235 FDPQTFQLFENVV
+2235 VDLQTFEIIENVV
-2248 QRDSLEGLDIQ
+2248 QRDSLAGLDIQ
-2259 LQRTTPGGTLS
+2259 LQRTAPGGTLS

-2285 LISAGDVAIDL
+2285 LVSAADVAIDL
-2296 TSPTPGSDDLDRA
+2296 TSPTPGSDELDRA

-2314 SLEIRTGVDAADPD
+2314 SLEIRTGVDAAAPD
-2328 QPSGDGSIF
+2328 QPSGDGLIF
-2337 FSIAGF
+2337 FSLANF

-2353 DAPPAIA
+2353 AAPPAIA
-2360 TEGDQLFDGTVVLA
+2360 TEGDQLFDGTVVLSS
-2374 TSLDTAGRDIRFTG
+2374 SLDTAGRDIRFTG
-2388 DVRQSDPDAGLTVRT
+2388 DVIQTGPDAGLTVRT

-2411 DLGGTLPGEELA
+2411 DLGGALPGEELA
-2423 HLDILFDRDAPEAA
+2423 HLNILFDPDAPETA

-2449 DGFAES
+2449 DGVAES
-2455 PVDSGGQS
+2455 PVDSGSVQS

-2492 AAGDLLLSSTNGN
+2492 AAGDLLLSSTNGH
-2505 IFFGAAADAASPNG
+2505 IFFGAAADADSPNG
-2519 FVAGSGE
+2519 FIAGSGE
-2526 KLSVGGTATLEAR
+2526 KLSVGGTATLEALN
-2539 SGQVVLGD
+2539 GQVVLGD
-2547 VSALSL
+2547 VAALTL

-2567 ETFTDLTGET
+2567 GTFTDLAGET

-2585 SANTLA
+2585 SANAFA
-2591 FEDPSGSPLVP
+2591 FEDPGGNPLVP
-2602 AIVGRG
+2602 EIAGRG
-2608 KTPIFGV
+2608 KRPIFGV
-2615 VNPFDPAL
+2615 PNPFDPNL
-2623 PAFLNGLSVFAV
+2623 PAFLNDLNVFSVQA
-2635 KPNGRPLEAS
+2635 NGRPLEVS
-2645 DFRFRSGAPSDP
+2645 DFRFRSGAPSDLQ
-2657 SRIPVLPPLGPSRSD
+2657 RIPLLPPLGPSRSD

-2694 LENPQRLRELGVDPI
+2694 LDDPGRLRELGVDPI
-2709 ETPASVMRARV
+2709 DTPSSVMRARL
-2720 RGAAIIDDL
+2720 RGAAVIDDL
-2729 GLRDETR
+2729 GLRDDSR
-2736 FVRVSEARL
+2736 LVRVSEARM
-2745 DAADTEAAIALSQ
+2745 DAADAEAAIALSE
-2758 ELFGLE
+2758 ELFGPE

-2806 LFAAHQTLQSLERLF
+2806 LFEAYQTLQSLERLF

-2851 LDELAETIHPS
+2851 LDELAETVHPS